1 MPRPRA
7 IVTVDEQLLWLIALP
22 ETPAGASCPASA
34 ASLRLLSARFDAM
47 GPSAADVAVGVT
59 AAVTAALLE
68 WLRELPELPKLPF
81 VGEPFGGI
89 EGTD

>member
-22 ETPAGASCPASA
+22 ETPVGASRPASP
-34 ASLRLLSARFDAM
+34 ASLALLGGYFDAM
-47 GPSAADVAVGVT
+47 GCAAADDVTAGVT
-59 AAVTAALLE
+59 GAVTEALVE
-68 WLRELPELPKLPF
+68 WLRELPELPF
-81 VGEPFGGI
+81 VGEPFVGV